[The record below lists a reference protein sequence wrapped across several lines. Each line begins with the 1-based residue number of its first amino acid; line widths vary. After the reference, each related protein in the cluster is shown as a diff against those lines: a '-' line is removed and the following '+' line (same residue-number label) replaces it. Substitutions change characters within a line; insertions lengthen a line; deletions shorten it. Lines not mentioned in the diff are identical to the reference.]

1 MNSFDLISDLKIG
14 HIVEVSGTTI
24 RVELS
29 GDVTELTRTHEGRV
43 YPIGQ
48 MGSIVKVHFGRRLVF
63 GFVTLLRMRSEELLE
78 VAKPISPDAD
88 QRVME
93 VELFAEGTWQA
104 AEAKLRFNRGVTTY
118 PLPRQGVYL
127 LTREETVEL
136 YESAEGQQRDDNQGE
151 DDYDPLVPFAHYVGA
166 DNALCRANIDKMF
179 GLHSAILGST
189 GSGKSG
195 AVAALL
201 HSVLDHKANRKDPC
215 RPRIV
220 IIDPHGEYR
229 HAFQERAVIYRAYDP
244 IATEETVGT
253 PIQLPYWLMSAD
265 EFRRLVIG
273 KTEEEAT
280 SQNNIVYKA
289 LTHARMVA
297 ANLVSAAPTAH
308 GGSTPT
314 DGLAPDEPRPKEGV
328 MPEQITGFDRDKP
341 RPFSLQEF
349 HNHIVYLQAARD
361 QSGKLGP
368 VTPTDFGKSFK
379 SILDKF
385 AVLRRDPRIRFLMT
399 EWSNA
404 SPALGQIVAQLV
416 GTLNGEKGQPLDI
429 RIIDISGLPN
439 EVAGP
444 LSAMLARL
452 LFQYKL
458 YQNTGER
465 ERDPILLV
473 CEEAHRYVPDRGEAE
488 YAAAQSAIRRV
499 AREGRKY
506 GIGLMLVSQRPAD
519 VESTVISQCG
529 TWLVLRLTNSADQ
542 QHVARFLPDGLSGMT
557 KALPN
562 LAQQEAIFVGEGAA
576 LPARIRIRDLPKDK
590 LPKSDTAKFA
600 RGWSIDRLSAEEI
613 TVVAQRMAS

>member
-1 MNSFDLISDLKIG
+1 MNSFDLIPDLKIG

-29 GDVTELTRTHEGRV
+29 GDVTELTRTHDGRV

-78 VAKPISPDAD
+78 AAKPIPPDPD

-93 VELFAEGTWQA
+93 VELFAEGIWQA
-104 AEAKLRFNRGVTTY
+104 AEAKLQFNRGVTTY

-136 YESAEGQQRDDNQGE
+136 YKSAEGQQGADG
-151 DDYDPLVPFAHYVGA
+151 YDPLVPFAHYVGA

-179 GLHSAILGST
+179 GMHCAVLGST

-195 AVAALL
+195 TVAAIL
-201 HSVLDHKANRKDPC
+201 HSVLDHKASGDVTCK
-215 RPRIV
+215 PRIV
-220 IIDPHGEYR
+220 VIDPHAEYGR
-229 HAFQERAVIYRAYDP
+229 AFQERAVVFRAYDP
-244 IATEETVGT
+244 IGTEETAGT

-297 ANLVSAAPTAH
+297 ANLVDPAPTNY
-308 GGSTPT
+308 GGPAPT
-314 DGLAPDEPRPKEGV
+314 DGLTPDEPRPKTGV
-328 MPEQITGFDRDKP
+328 TQEYITGFDRDKP

-349 HNHIVYLQAARD
+349 HNHIVYLQAARPKKNETVLEKIPE
-361 QSGKLGP
+361 GEFAEK
-368 VTPTDFGKSFK
+368 FK
-379 SILDKF
+379 SILDKL

-399 EWSNA
+399 EWSTA
-404 SPALGQIVAQLV
+404 SPSLGQIVAQLV
-416 GTLNGEKGQPLDI
+416 GVLNDQKQQSLDI

-444 LSAMLARL
+444 LSALLARL

-458 YQNTGER
+458 YQTAAER

-488 YAAAQSAIRRV
+488 YAAAQTAIRRV

-519 VESTVISQCG
+519 IEGTVISQCG

-576 LPARIRIRDLPKDK
+576 LPARVRILDLTIDK
-590 LPKSDTAKFA
+590 LPKSETAKFA
-600 RGWSIDRLSAEEI
+600 RGWSADRLSVEEI
-613 TVVAQRMAS
+613 EAVAKRMAS

>member
-1 MNSFDLISDLKIG
+1 MNAFDLVSELKIG

-29 GDVTELTRTHEGRV
+29 GDVTELTRTHDGRV

-48 MGSIVKVHFGRRLVF
+48 IGSIVKIHFGRRLIF
-63 GFVTLLRMRSEELLE
+63 GFVTMLRMRSEELLE
-78 VAKPISPDAD
+78 VAKPIPPDAD

-93 VELFAEGTWQA
+93 VELFAEGIWNA
-104 AEAKLRFNRGVTTY
+104 AEGKLRFVRGVTTY
-118 PLPRQGVYL
+118 PLPRQGVFL
-127 LTREETVEL
+127 LTRQETVNL
-136 YESAEGQQRDDNQGE
+136 YSSAEGQQGSE
-151 DDYDPLVPFAHYVGA
+151 GYDPLVPFAHYVGA

-179 GLHSAILGST
+179 GMHCAILGST
-189 GSGKSG
+189 GSGKSA
-195 AVAALL
+195 AVAAIL
-201 HSVLDHKANRKDPC
+201 HSILEHKANGEETC
-215 RPRIV
+215 RPKIV
-220 IIDPHGEYR
+220 VIDPHGEYGR
-229 HAFQERAVIYRAYDP
+229 AFKERAVVFRAYDP
-244 IATEETVGT
+244 IGTEETTGT

-289 LTHARMVA
+289 LTFARMVSA
-297 ANLVSAAPTAH
+297 GLVAAAPTDYGAP
-308 GGSTPT
+308 SPT
-314 DGLAPDEPRPKEGV
+314 DGLSPDSPRTKEGV
-328 MPEQITGFDRDKP
+328 TQEQIISFDRDKP

-349 HNHIVYLQAARD
+349 QNHINYLQAARPKKND
-361 QSGKLGP
+361 TVLEKVPESEFAEK
-368 VTPTDFGKSFK
+368 FK
-379 SILDKF
+379 SILDKLS
-385 AVLRRDPRIRFLMT
+385 VLRHDPRIQFLMT
-399 EWSNA
+399 EWSA
-404 SPALGQIVAQLV
+404 SSPTLGQIVGQLV
-416 GTLNGEKGQPLDI
+416 GTINGDHGNPLNI

-444 LSAMLARL
+444 LAAMLARL

-458 YQNTGER
+458 YQNTPER
-465 ERDPILLV
+465 VRDPVLLV

-519 VESTVISQCG
+519 IEGTVISQCG
-529 TWLVLRLTNSADQ
+529 TWLVLRLTNSDDQ
-542 QHVARFLPDGLSGMT
+542 QHVARFLPDGLTGMT

-576 LPARIRIRDLPKDK
+576 LPARIRIRDLTSDQ
-590 LPKSDTAKFA
+590 LPKSETAKFA
-600 RGWSIDRLSAEEI
+600 NGWSMECLSEEEI
-613 TVVAQRMAS
+613 NIVAQRMSR